1 MICASCGH
9 DNAGDSRF
17 CSQCGTAL
25 GDHVVGTPLGQPF
38 VGRTLELAQL
48 GFALDLAASGQG
60 TLATVVGEPGIGKTR
75 LCQELAVVAAERG
88 IWVPCGYCYEGEGAP
103 AYWPWIQVLRGYVE
117 GHDPETLAR
126 VMGPGAAEI
135 AELVPELGIALDDLV
150 PSPPLENPAQA
161 RFRLFDAITTFL
173 KRASRETPLL
183 LILEDL
189 HWADRS
195 SLSLLEFVAK
205 DIVSMG
211 VLLLAT
217 YRDVEVTRRHPLSQT
232 LGSLVRDQHFRRIQ
246 LGGMSQAEV
255 GQFVQSSAG
264 IVPQPRLVEAIHTRT
279 DGNPL
284 FVGQVVGL
292 LSRSELS
299 GDPDINMRIPEGV
312 RDAIGRRLERLSEDC
327 NRVLTTASVIGREFR
342 LQVLR
347 ALLGDLAEAAIMEAI
362 DEAIEARVVAEP
374 VAPGGSY
381 RFTHA
386 LVQETLL
393 EELSVTRRVRLHA
406 EIAGVLEDF
415 YGAQAEAHASE
426 LVHHLSEAEA
436 VLGAD
441 KLVHYARLAGEQ
453 SMDSYAYEEAVA
465 HFQCGLA
472 AKEGQPADA
481 ERAALLVGLGKAQ
494 AADPRTVDD
503 ARTSLTEAFDYY
515 EDTGD
520 VAGAVEV
527 AAYPV
532 TDGNVGFASL
542 VRRAVE
548 LVPADSHDGGRLLSQ
563 VGWNLGM
570 QRGDY
575 EGARDAFDRALAI
588 ARREGDVS
596 LEMWTLTRLGHVE
609 VYYNH
614 PDGCLSNHDHVF
626 ELNSGIDDPEVDI
639 FSRSC
644 VAGVL
649 MSTGDPEAAASHCDA
664 MLAMAER
671 ARHRRGEALAL
682 MLSATLELFR
692 GEWAAARGHMERGL
706 ALGQEALLRRRLLL
720 EYTLGNNDEGE
731 RDLERVVERI
741 RQNPSGR
748 LTGHAAVALVSIIT
762 GNKQHLEMVKE
773 AGRAKLASPIG
784 SVPTVGI
791 EAHMALAIAAVAQ
804 NDAPAAAEHYEALAP
819 TRDMWPIFEQS
830 SISTDRLLGS
840 LALTMD
846 RPDQAVAH
854 FEEGIGFCRKCGY
867 RPEMAWSLCALADA
881 LLQRRAA
888 GDAVAAE
895 RALAEAMDV
904 AQELGMRPVVER
916 ALALQQQAETRP

>member
-9 DNAGDSRF
+9 ENTGDARF
-17 CSQCGTAL
+17 CGQC
-25 GDHVVGTPLGQPF
+25 GTPLGGAVLGTPLDHPF
-38 VGRTLELAQL
+38 VGRTQELAQL
-48 GFALDLAASGQG
+48 EIALDRAASGQG

-75 LCQELAVVAAERG
+75 LCQELADVAAGRG

-103 AYWPWIQVLRGYVE
+103 AYWPWIQVLRGYID
-117 GHDPETLAR
+117 GHDAETLTR

-135 AELVPELGIALDDLV
+135 AELVPELAAALGELA

-173 KRASRETPLL
+173 KRASKETPLL

-205 DIVSMG
+205 DVASMG

-232 LGSLVRDQHFRRIQ
+232 LGSLVRDQHFRRVQ

-292 LSRSELS
+292 LSQSELS
-299 GDPDINMRIPEGV
+299 GDPDINTRIPEGV
-312 RDAIGRRLERLSEDC
+312 RDAIGRRLERLSDDC
-327 NRVLTTASVIGREFR
+327 NRVLTIASVIGREFR

-347 ALLGDLAEAAIMEAI
+347 PLAGDLAEAPLMEAI
-362 DEAIEARVVAEP
+362 DEAIEARVVDDP
-374 VAPGGSY
+374 VAPGGNYHFS
-381 RFTHA
+381 HA

-393 EELSVTRRVRLHA
+393 EELSVTHRIRLHA
-406 EIAGVLEDF
+406 EIAEVLEDV
-415 YGAQAEAHASE
+415 YGAQVEAHASE
-426 LVHHLSEAEA
+426 LLHHLSEAEA
-436 VLGAD
+436 VLGAE

-453 SMDSYAYEEAVA
+453 SMASYAYEEAAA
-465 HFQCGLA
+465 HFQRGLTS
-472 AKEGQPADA
+472 KEGQPADA
-481 ERAALLVGLGKAQ
+481 ERAALLVGLGKAL
-494 AADPRTVDD
+494 AADPRSVDD
-503 ARTSLTEAFDYY
+503 AHRSLTEAFDYY
-515 EDTGD
+515 DANGD
-520 VAGAVEV
+520 VAAAVEV

-532 TDGNVGFASL
+532 MDGNVGFDDL
-542 VRRAVE
+542 VRRAAE

-626 ELNSGIDDPEVDI
+626 ELNSGIADPEVDI
-639 FSRSC
+639 FSRAC
-644 VAGVL
+644 VVGVL
-649 MSTGDPEAAASHCDA
+649 MSTGDPGAAASHCDA

-682 MLSATLELFR
+682 MLNATLGLFR
-692 GEWAAARGHMERGL
+692 GEWAASRGYMERGL
-706 ALGQEALLRRRLLL
+706 ALGQEGILRRRMLL
-720 EYTLGNNDEGE
+720 EYTLGNVDEGE
-731 RDLERVVERI
+731 RYLERVLERM
-741 RQNPSGR
+741 RRNPSGP
-748 LTGHAAVALVSIIT
+748 LTGHIAVALVSAIT
-762 GNKQHLEMVKE
+762 GNKQHL
-773 AGRAKLASPIG
+773 
-784 SVPTVGI
+784 
-791 EAHMALAIAAVAQ
+791 
-804 NDAPAAAEHYEALAP
+804 
-819 TRDMWPIFEQS
+819 
-830 SISTDRLLGS
+830 
-840 LALTMD
+840 
-846 RPDQAVAH
+846 
-854 FEEGIGFCRKCGY
+854 
-867 RPEMAWSLCALADA
+867 
-881 LLQRRAA
+881 
-888 GDAVAAE
+888 
-895 RALAEAMDV
+895 
-904 AQELGMRPVVER
+904 
-916 ALALQQQAETRP
+916 